1 MTAALFHRVVLT
13 EDLPKEGL
21 RAGDVGVVVEHYPA
35 FAGTPEGYE
44 VEFFAATGE
53 TLVVVSIPATSVR
66 PATPADILAVRET
79 TRA

>member
-1 MTAALFHRVVLT
+1 VTAALFHRVVLK
-13 EDLPKEGL
+13 EDLPEEDL

-35 FAGTPEGYE
+35 RAGVPEGYE

-53 TLVVVSIPATSVR
+53 TLAVVSVPAASVR